1 MFDSAVIE
9 TKLTS
14 ISPTAKNQVNPR
26 NMIIEMLVLPIRLV
40 MSALEAKLGS
50 SVANTAMS
58 ATSML
63 GSPKRSVSRPSDPG
77 NCRDPREA
85 KHLRSLRRPRR
96 RRENARERRIRA
108 KTRGSKIATE
118 KISTTLTIVSL

>member
-50 SVANTAMS
+50 TVANTAMS

-63 GSPKRSVSRPSDPG
+63 GSPKRSVSR
-77 NCRDPREA
+77 
-85 KHLRSLRRPRR
+85 LIRSWKL
-96 RRENARERRIRA
+96 
-108 KTRGSKIATE
+108 S
-118 KISTTLTIVSL
+118 